1 MQISFPGIHL
11 PGQAANLSLSS
22 GVPVSPDRSSSSS
35 AMSMTFDSTYL
46 SPSPD
51 ANIMISSHIP
61 FIITTEM

>member
-35 AMSMTFDSTYL
+35 AMSMTFGSTDVP
-46 SPSPD
+46 PSPD
-51 ANIMISSHIP
+51 AHNMVSSHIP
-61 FIITTEM
+61 FIITAEM